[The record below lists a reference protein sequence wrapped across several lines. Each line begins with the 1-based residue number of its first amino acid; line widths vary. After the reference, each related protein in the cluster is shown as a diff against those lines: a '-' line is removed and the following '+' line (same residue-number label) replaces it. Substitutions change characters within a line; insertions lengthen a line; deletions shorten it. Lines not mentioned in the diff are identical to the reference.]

1 MEEVPEIVLGIDLGT
16 TNSCV
21 SIWENDK
28 VIVIPNKNGAFT
40 TPSMVSFSKKDITV
54 GDVAKNNIHKNYEN
68 TIYGVKRL
76 IGRNFNDKEVQEDI
90 KYFPFTTEKDKE
102 TGKPTFKVLYKQ
114 KTTNFFPEDISGFVL
129 EEMKKIAKSYLNKEI
144 TEAVITVPAYFN
156 DLQRKATQAAALKAG
171 LNVRRMINEPT
182 AAALAYRLDK
192 KLKNDQNVLVFDLGG
207 GTFDV
212 TVLNVSETL
221 LDVKSTRGDMHLGG
235 DDFDNELVQYC
246 LNNLKEQGKDY
257 SNNKKVLIQLK
268 IECEKAK
275 INLSNQYETTIFMD
289 HIGLNVTILRAEF
302 EDLCQKYFTKI
313 INEILGIALED
324 ANLTKEKI
332 NEIVLVG
339 GSTRI
344 PKIQE
349 ILKEYFGKEPYEY
362 KDKMLDVDKIVSM
375 GAAIQGAIIEGV
387 EEGGLEKILLDVT
400 PFTLGVELRDGS
412 MDPLIKRNSKIPT
425 EKKEAFKAV
434 GNDVKVNI
442 YQGEDN
448 IAKNNQLLGSINIEP
463 GIVNINFFIDLD
475 GILSVSVVDGKGN
488 EKEIKIDL
496 AYYLA
501 Q

>member
-182 AAALAYRLDK
+182 AAALAYGLDK
-192 KLKNDQNVLVFDLGG
+192 KLKNNQNVLVFDLGG

-313 INEILGIALED
+313 NEILGIALED

-349 ILKEYFGKEPYEY
+349 ILKEYFGKVTYKYENTI
-362 KDKMLDVDKIVSM
+362 LDVDKIVSM

-412 MDPLIKRNSKIPT
+412 MDPLIKRNTKIPT
-425 EKKEAFKAV
+425 EKTQPYKAV
-434 GNDVKVNI
+434 GNNVKVNI
-442 YQGEDN
+442 YQGEDK

-463 GIVNINFFIDLD
+463 GIVKINFFIDLN
-475 GILSVSVVDGKGN
+475 GVLSVSVVDKKGN
-488 EKEIKIDL
+488 EKQLTIDL
-496 AYYLA
+496 SYYLA

>member
-21 SIWENDK
+21 SIWKNNQ
-28 VIVIPNKNGAFT
+28 VTVIPNKNGAYT
-40 TPSMVSFSKKDITV
+40 TPSMVSFSKNEITV

-129 EEMKKIAKSYLNKEI
+129 EEMKNIAKSFLNKEI

-156 DLQRKATQAAALKAG
+156 DLQRKATQAAAAKAG

-182 AAALAYRLDK
+182 AAALAYGLDK

-235 DDFDNELVQYC
+235 DDFDNELVQFC
-246 LNNLKEQGKDY
+246 LNKLKEQGKDY
-257 SNNKKVLIQLK
+257 SNNKKILIQLK
-268 IECEKAK
+268 KECERAK
-275 INLSNQYETTIFMD
+275 INLSNQYETLIIMD
-289 HIGLNVTILRAEF
+289 NIDFNLTILRSEF
-302 EDLCQKYFTKI
+302 ENLCQKYFTKI
-313 INEILGIALED
+313 IEILGIALKD

-362 KDKMLDVDKIVSM
+362 KNKILDVDKIVSM
-375 GAAIQGAIIEGV
+375 GAAIQGAITEGV
-387 EEGGLEKILLDVT
+387 EEEGLEKILLLDVT

-412 MDPLIKRNSKIPT
+412 MDPLIKRNTKIPT
-425 EKKEAFKAV
+425 EKTEAFRAV

-442 YQGEDN
+442 YQGEDK

-463 GIVNINFFIDLD
+463 GIVKINFFIDLN
-475 GILSVSVVDGKGN
+475 GVLSVSVVDEKGN
-488 EKEIKIDL
+488 DKELTIDL
-496 AYYLA
+496 SYYLA